1 MNRKKY
7 NRLIKIIISNLF
19 FLVVLLNQNAIS
31 KPVPPGS
38 GEGDVPA
45 NILILLDSSA
55 SMKRNVFGGNGIDN
69 PHSITAD
76 SDGNV
81 YVGEG
86 KLGVVKFLLA
96 DKSVDATFAKNNRNY
111 MGYSKDPDCDNKN
124 TTIKNVTSLGIT
136 SNDIIYAM
144 ATNDNGKVIGIDTNG
159 VCVDASL
166 HKLSTV
172 IGMKY
177 PKAMA
182 VQLINGEDHIFITG
196 RKWAS
201 GGVKRFL
208 FTKNLTTGDT
218 EACLNQY
225 GGGALGTT
233 VQSSVSLTV
242 DKDGDYIYFARG
254 GNIEGFKLTKTGN
267 NYCPATSRIRH
278 YRYDDSSST
287 KHRKAVRIQMS
298 RDDVNV
304 MYVTSHVDLVQK
316 IEITGHTSLNSKAI
330 AGRNSSTSH
339 KDDDPGT
346 LTASTISLK
355 DPTAIA
361 VTSTGLYVGTK
372 NNTVQEFSENNF
384 TAANVDTSWQRQYGG
399 QKATRYEGAKA
410 AIRAVVNDSTL
421 TSGAN
426 FGYGHWNS
434 GEIGSGR
441 KVNEPPTPTKG
452 GYECHQKYS
461 DCQYY
466 RGWQGEH
473 PTGTSELCNSDS
485 CLLVGISE
493 ISHTAVPAALDAYGM
508 EWGTDANAF
517 AQMASK
523 YFRESGIVDEDSECQ
538 LNYVVVIG
546 DGAWKHHTE
555 ALSLIKSLRT
565 DLKVKT
571 IVVAYGGGIKGGAM
585 TNFDKMAVAG
595 SCDTAGGTDCHTTIV
610 ADTPQQL
617 KTQLQSKI
625 RQIIAERLSF
635 TAPSITATI
644 QEGGSI
650 YQAQFNY
657 EQHGEWQGTILKK
670 TLREDGTVDHDTESA
685 GNWDAAKVL
694 KDRGSGLRNIWTVI
708 EGVSYY
714 GNWNNWS
721 VSNNSDIGNLFEET
735 GNEVVDYH
743 NTSSKCGAVS
753 GVEDGTDD
761 DIDGLINFVR
771 GKDYF
776 DYNGNCIITEERE
789 HLLGDIYHSQLVDVG
804 PPNAKTQFSSS
815 NQEGYWR
822 TKNNYR
828 SFKSSHQ
835 NRERIIYAG
844 GNDGMLHA
852 FNSEDGV
859 EEWAFIPPFIAA
871 KLPII
876 IQPDLDGTVGVQN
889 GGGTNPIFAVDGS
902 PVVHDMFI
910 RGLNSSATDFEIAKS
925 WRTIMVIPYGRGG
938 NGFSVLDVTNPIINA
953 SQGPLHMYSIFNDVI
968 NHEVLV
974 ADYEGKITSHTYE
987 RALTSISESEEA
999 GRASRNQNTARDEDG
1014 EDCDSTDTDAANNC
1028 TAQDLIYECQSNSD
1042 ASGSFRAYGTSACYR
1057 GTTFTFTNIN
1067 PPTID
1072 DDNNVDKDKLKITET
1087 VSGDTQKL
1095 LDIESAKI
1103 TSGKLVIKF
1112 KTQKTYNLSASHLV
1126 EEDRATNNI
1135 QIATSCEGNGTVDKD
1150 YDYSQLGETWSTP
1163 RIFRIP
1169 SKTGDSNM
1177 DNDRYIAVMGGGYGV
1192 NTMCVGSNLF
1202 IVDLEDTEKPGKIY
1216 GADKNNGPIIIVDT
1230 DPEGINPGT
1239 DTYVATPNGS
1249 DIPNATPA
1257 SPIVITPDNVKGIPW
1272 RGAMVYLNDIEGK
1285 ITKFNLTSSTENGAK
1300 LFDQTTLYNLN
1311 ANITNS
1317 RYSYHAMDVTIG
1329 TDTKNLWLFG
1339 STGNFTRISSTGNPN
1354 GDMMENILYGI
1365 RDVHFPHFKHL
1376 NSSSLPLSSD
1386 NNFVKMAAE
1395 AASKAFNIDSN
1406 DTRTLPGIDPTC
1418 INTTDDA
1425 PGSCKIKSS
1434 DLAWVIYLDKPDGLP
1449 LKEKDGGPTKNRF
1462 RKASAS
1468 PTVFKGQVYFPIYE
1482 PDKEDLCGLGKAFIC
1497 SAEDEC
1503 GTNSS
1508 HKISGT
1514 GSIPEGDDCY
1524 YVKRGILS
1532 KLVVGTPTT
1541 LFANV
1546 AGPSESEETLIS
1558 ILSDSTDF
1566 STYRR
1571 SWRENY

>member
-55 SMKRNVFGGNGIDN
+55 SMKRNVFGGNGIDH
-69 PHSITAD
+69 PHSVTAD

-81 YVGEG
+81 YAGEG

-96 DKSVDATFAKNNRNY
+96 DKTVDATFAKNNRNY
-111 MGYSKDPDCDNKN
+111 MGYRHDPDCGNKN
-124 TTIKNVTSLGIT
+124 TIIKKVVSLGIT

-144 ATNDNGKVIGIDTNG
+144 ATNDNGKVIGINTSG

-166 HKLSTV
+166 YKLNSE
-172 IGMKY
+172 IGLKTA
-177 PKAMA
+177 KAMA
-182 VQLINGEDHIFITG
+182 IQLIDGQDHIFISG
-196 RKWAS
+196 KKWS
-201 GGVKRFL
+201 GGWKRYL
-208 FTKNLTTGDT
+208 YTKNLTTGNKK
-218 EACLNQY
+218 ACLTSFTSHD
-225 GGGALGTT
+225 LGNA
-233 VQSSVSLTV
+233 VRDSDSLTV
-242 DKDGDYIYFARG
+242 DKDGDYIYFARS

-267 NYCPATSRIRH
+267 NYCPATSRIRYYTH
-278 YRYDDSSST
+278 HNSLST
-287 KHRKAVRIQMS
+287 KHRNAKRIQMS
-298 RDDVNV
+298 RDDVDV
-304 MYVTSHVDLVQK
+304 MYVTSFRDLVQRV
-316 IEITGHTSLNSKAI
+316 EIADHSSLTSIAI
-330 AGRNSSTSH
+330 AGRNSNTSH

-346 LTASTISLK
+346 LTSGNISLK
-355 DPTAIA
+355 NPIAIA
-361 VTSTGLYVGTK
+361 VTSTGLYVGTQ

-384 TAANVDTSWQRQYGG
+384 TAANVDTSWQREYGG
-399 QKATRYEGAKA
+399 LKATRYEGAKA

-441 KVNEPPTPTKG
+441 KHNLPRKG
-452 GYECHQKYS
+452 GYECHALYG

-466 RGWQGEH
+466 IDWQGDH
-473 PTGTSELCNSDS
+473 PTGTSGRCNSDS

-493 ISHTAVPAALDAYGM
+493 ISHTKVPAALDVYGM

-523 YFRESGIVDEDSECQ
+523 YFSGTGIVDEDSECQ

-546 DGAWKHHTE
+546 DGAWKNHAT
-555 ALSLIKSLRT
+555 ALTLIKNLRVN
-565 DLKVKT
+565 LKVKT
-571 IVVAYGGGIKGGAM
+571 IVVAYGGGIKGGAL
-585 TNFDKMAVAG
+585 TNFDRMAVAG
-595 SCDTAGGTDCHTTIV
+595 SCNTAGDTDCHTTII

-670 TLREDGTVDHDTESA
+670 TLKPDGSVDHDTESP

-694 KDRGSGLRNIWTVI
+694 KDRGSGSRNIWTVI
-708 EGVSYY
+708 PGIPYH

-721 VSNNSDIGNLFEET
+721 VSNNSEIENLFQIT

-743 NTSSKCGAVS
+743 NTSSKCALAT

-776 DYNGNCIITEERE
+776 DYNGNCIIAEERE

-804 PPNAKTQFSSS
+804 PPNAKTQFSSI

-828 SFKSSHQ
+828 SFKSSYH
-835 NRERIIYAG
+835 NRDRIIYAG

-852 FNSEDGV
+852 FNSGNGV

-876 IQPDLDGTVGVQN
+876 IQPDLDGTVGVQK

-910 RGLNSSATDFEIAKS
+910 RGLNSTATDFETDKS

-938 NGFSVLDVTNPIINA
+938 NGFSVLDITNPLIKTGK
-953 SQGPLHMYSIFNDVI
+953 GPLHMYSIFNDVI
-968 NHEVLV
+968 NHQVLV
-974 ADYEGKITSHTYE
+974 ADYTGKITQHTYE
-987 RALTSISESEEA
+987 RAEVNISESEEA
-999 GRASRNQNTARDEDG
+999 RLASKNQDTARDTDG
-1014 EDCDSTDTDAANNC
+1014 EDCDSTDTDTTNDC
-1028 TAQDLIYECQSNSD
+1028 TEQDAIYECQSNSD
-1042 ASGSFRAYGTSACYR
+1042 VSPDFRTAGTSACYR
-1057 GTTFTFTNIN
+1057 DFTFTFTIDV
-1067 PPTID
+1067 PTID
-1072 DDNNVDKDKLKITET
+1072 DDGNVDKDKLKITET
-1087 VSGDTQKL
+1087 VSGDTRKL
-1095 LDIESAKI
+1095 LEVESAKM
-1103 TSGKLVIKF
+1103 TSGKLVVQF
-1112 KTQKTYNLSASHLV
+1112 KTQKTYNQSASHLV
-1126 EEDRATNNI
+1126 EEGRATDNI
-1135 QIATSCEGNGTVDKD
+1135 EIATSCAGNGTVDKD

-1177 DNDRYIAVMGGGYGV
+1177 DNDRYVAVMGGGYGV

-1257 SPIVITPDNVKGIPW
+1257 SPIVITPDNVKGLPW

-1285 ITKFNLTSSTENGAK
+1285 ITKFNLTSSTENLAK

-1311 ANITNS
+1311 ANTTNS

-1329 TDTKNLWLFG
+1329 TDTNNLWLFG

-1365 RDVHFPHFKHL
+1365 RDIHFPYFRHL
-1376 NSSSLPLSSD
+1376 NISSPLPLSNHKD
-1386 NNFVKMAAE
+1386 FVKMAAE

-1406 DTRTLPGIDPTC
+1406 DTRTLPEGIDPTC

-1425 PGSCKIKSS
+1425 PGSCRIKSS

-1449 LKEKDGGPTKNRF
+1449 LKKKDGGPTKNRF

-1514 GSIPEGDDCY
+1514 GSLPEGDDCY

-1546 AGPSESEETLIS
+1546 AGPTESEETLIS

-1566 STYRR
+1566 STYRK